1 MSHFYLPGNWSE
13 NLIIAPI
20 ELRHHLRVRRV
31 RGDQEFQVFNGYG
44 KIAQAQI
51 IQEPTDKQT
60 LLSLSHIQDD
70 TSLESPY
77 PIVLL
82 QGLAANEKMD
92 WIIEKA
98 VELGVHHIIPLQ
110 MDRSIV
116 RLDDKKA
123 EKKLV
128 HWQQIVISSCEQ
140 CGRSVLPRIEAAQ
153 SLHQYLQ
160 NISALDDQL
169 ALYLLPT
176 ADLKL
181 VSVLKRA
188 PGQNLMFMVGPEGGF
203 SPEENLAIAAKGFTG
218 VNLGKRVLR
227 TETAGIVAMSAV
239 HSVWGQF

>member
-13 NLIIAPI
+13 NPIIAPN
-20 ELRHHLRVRRV
+20 ELRHHLRVRRM
-31 RGDQEFQVFNGYG
+31 RGDQEFQVFNGKG
-44 KIAQAQI
+44 KIAQARI
-51 IQEPTDKQT
+51 IQEPTEKHT
-60 LLSLSHIQDD
+60 LLSLSHIQED

-77 PIVLL
+77 PVVLL

-98 VELGVHHIIPLQ
+98 VELGVHQIIPLQ
-110 MDRSIV
+110 MERSIV

-123 EKKLV
+123 EKKLA
-128 HWQQIVISSCEQ
+128 HWQQIVISSAEQ
-140 CGRSVLPRIEAAQ
+140 CGRSVLPSIEAAQ
-153 SLHQYLQ
+153 SLQHYLQ
-160 NISALDDQL
+160 KMSPLDNQL
-169 ALYLLPT
+169 ALYLSPT

-188 PGQNLMFMVGPEGGF
+188 PGQSLMFMIGPEGGF
-203 SPEENLAIAAKGFTG
+203 STEENLAIAAKGFIG